1 LESLEWRL
9 GSFLAWPWAY
19 TAEVALIGYQLT
31 GDIRFLELL
40 SESIDSILLWRD
52 SECNR
57 IDDLRNRKLQAW
69 GTSIYAENR
78 WINRIT
84 LLGRTAFPILQFC
97 RIVKSD
103 KHLRSKFGSKCSVYV
118 SAIEAGFEDF
128 ESDFEPLS
136 DGQGAIYRWPLTGQ
150 VEPLNHA
157 HTAGNCLVSLWVLTG
172 NETYRQMAEQL
183 ALFFKSAIVIQPNG
197 AYTWGYNPTPEQP
210 IGHLPEAV
218 WKGQITLS
226 FVLTAYENGIVF
238 TNDDMIAIC
247 ETFLS
252 NVQLGENEFNR
263 YISNSKRDRLR
274 DYANTRRKVMGLM
287 GWIFLD
293 RFNPEIRTILTR
305 AIADRIDIF
314 PEGWFQA
321 PQLARGYVSRLAP
334 PGSANTS
341 IFW

>member
-1 LESLEWRL
+1 
-9 GSFLAWPWAY
+9 
-19 TAEVALIGYQLT
+19 
-31 GDIRFLELL
+31 
-40 SESIDSILLWRD
+40 
-52 SECNR
+52 
-57 IDDLRNRKLQAW
+57 
-69 GTSIYAENR
+69 
-78 WINRIT
+78 
-84 LLGRTAFPILQFC
+84 
-97 RIVKSD
+97 
-103 KHLRSKFGSKCSVYV
+103 
-118 SAIEAGFEDF
+118 
-128 ESDFEPLS
+128 
-136 DGQGAIYRWPLTGQ
+136 
-150 VEPLNHA
+150 
-157 HTAGNCLVSLWVLTG
+157 
-172 NETYRQMAEQL
+172 
-183 ALFFKSAIVIQPNG
+183 
-197 AYTWGYNPTPEQP
+197 
-210 IGHLPEAV
+210 
-218 WKGQITLS
+218 
-226 FVLTAYENGIVF
+226 VLTAYENGIVF